1 MNSERRGKSDMKMGE
16 NFVFIDVESFV
27 TVEEGIVVGWV
38 ISNEWTFIAQSRV
51 ISLTSNN
58 ELCMGHVQYVSVAIL
73 RAEWKVDFIIALVK
87 FLTNL

>member
-16 NFVFIDVESFV
+16 NFVFIDAESYV

-38 ISNEWTFIAQSRV
+38 ISNEWTFIAQSKV

-58 ELCMGHVQYVSVAIL
+58 VLCMGHVQYVSVAIL